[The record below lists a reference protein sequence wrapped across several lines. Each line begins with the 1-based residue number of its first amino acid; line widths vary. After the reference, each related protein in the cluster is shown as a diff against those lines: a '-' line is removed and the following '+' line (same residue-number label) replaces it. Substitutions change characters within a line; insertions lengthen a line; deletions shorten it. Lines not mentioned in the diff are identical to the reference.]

1 MALKPDMTAPKAPML
16 NETGKAIAASLGIAV
31 VVATILTGN
40 PFTATRMAYTD
51 YADKPVPGAAKAPA
65 AAKPAAPAP
74 AAAPAKH

>member
-1 MALKPDMTAPKAPML
+1 MAIKPDMTAPKAPMM
-16 NETGKAIAASLGIAV
+16 NETGKAIGASFVLAL

-51 YADKPVPGAAKAPA
+51 YADKPVPGAAKSPV